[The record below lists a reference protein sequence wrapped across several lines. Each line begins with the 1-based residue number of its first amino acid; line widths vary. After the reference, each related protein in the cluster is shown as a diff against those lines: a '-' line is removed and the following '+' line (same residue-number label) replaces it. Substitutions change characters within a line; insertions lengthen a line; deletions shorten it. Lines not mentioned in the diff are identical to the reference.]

1 MLYCLDYFGGGMQA
15 IGKWQQNTSWT
26 SLLAGLLVVIGLTC
40 AGIWTN
46 VLGYSTSL
54 FAPDGIGYPTSS
66 AFLQGRLVISVVLVV
81 LARQIHKQWHW
92 LVAVTGFVMCLVT
105 CCAVLAPS
113 QGMFD
118 PQTLSHISIVCGSMG
133 YTILTTS
140 FYIVLAEHVEV
151 RPSALV
157 IAVSL
162 ALETVFS
169 VLVSTQV
176 TALGQAVLVLVAP
189 VLSGLAFQLGYHLL
203 AHGPA
208 SSSHPDVHEK
218 SYPPRSR
225 RYAFLRLLAFTV
237 ALVCIRALSE
247 VGIWGRERENFIGMS
262 ELSGTELVLVTSFV
276 LAASVAAFILPRRLS
291 NVARSII
298 GFVIVLVGLQLLAL
312 SDDPLFGSS
321 FDWIIESCELFS
333 HLLMWMT
340 FIECVRETDMPAFR
354 ISGLRSL
361 AYVGTTMLFDR
372 YLDDPTIAT
381 STVIIVVVYV
391 LFVIV
396 LVPLA
401 IWLRPWQSGRSDEV
415 DQTDKEG
422 ALPGESRSTERQD
435 EQQSQVARFAGH
447 HGLSPRESEI
457 LGLLLAGKTYATVTE
472 ETGLSEGTVRT
483 HISSIYRKLD
493 VHSKGEAGELF
504 EAFCSSA
511 AASAGEEAA
520 NATLPC

>member
-1 MLYCLDYFGGGMQA
+1 MGRRCS
-15 IGKWQQNTSWT
+15 SW
-26 SLLAGLLVVIGLTC
+26 L
-40 AGIWTN
+40 
-46 VLGYSTSL
+46 
-54 FAPDGIGYPTSS
+54 P
-66 AFLQGRLVISVVLVV
+66 
-81 LARQIHKQWHW
+81 
-92 LVAVTGFVMCLVT
+92 
-105 CCAVLAPS
+105 
-113 QGMFD
+113 
-118 PQTLSHISIVCGSMG
+118 
-133 YTILTTS
+133 
-140 FYIVLAEHVEV
+140 
-151 RPSALV
+151 
-157 IAVSL
+157 
-162 ALETVFS
+162 
-169 VLVSTQV
+169 
-176 TALGQAVLVLVAP
+176 P